1 MTTAGRPQLQERP
14 DQRLVRGV
22 VPAGTAPLVGLN
34 ASPAHPSNAVVL
46 VTRRRGATAQRSRL
60 TARSA
65 PTGAEDQWFSGT
77 LPALTDGEAVD
88 YRVELMRAGQQV
100 ASLPADGTWLT
111 VTTAEPPP
119 VSRPSEACARA
130 EPTWS
135 RQWEFF
141 ATFDAF
147 GRVAPIGDTPQGYRI
162 DFLIEHGTVTGPGI
176 TAEIQPGGGDWLCI
190 RRDGV
195 AVLDI
200 RAAYRSGDG
209 PLTAYRAGGLCDLG
223 PDGYARAVAGRLH
236 GTPPCWVT
244 PTFQTADPQWQWL
257 NRMQGYGIGRV
268 LLDEA
273 RVCYDVH
280 LPRLQEWLG
289 DA

>member
-1 MTTAGRPQLQERP
+1 VTAAARPQLHERP
-14 DQRLVRGV
+14 DQRLVHGV

-34 ASPAHPSNAVVL
+34 VSPAHPSNAVVL

-60 TARSA
+60 TARST

-77 LPALTDGEAVD
+77 LPALIDGEAVD

-119 VSRPSEACARA
+119 APARV
-130 EPTWS
+130 ESTWS
-135 RQWEFF
+135 HQWEFF

-162 DFLIEHGTVTGPGI
+162 DFFIEHGTVTGPGI
-176 TAEIQPGGGDWLCI
+176 AAEIQPGGGDWLCI

-200 RAAYRSGDG
+200 RAAYRTADG
-209 PLTAYRAGGLCDLG
+209 PLTGYRAGGLLDLG
-223 PDGYARAVAGRLH
+223 PDGHARAVTGQLH

-244 PTFQTADPQWQWL
+244 PTFQTADPAWQWL
-257 NRMQGYGIGRV
+257 NRVQGFGIGRV

-273 RVCYDVH
+273 RVRYDVH
-280 LPRLQEWLG
+280 LPRPAGERPA